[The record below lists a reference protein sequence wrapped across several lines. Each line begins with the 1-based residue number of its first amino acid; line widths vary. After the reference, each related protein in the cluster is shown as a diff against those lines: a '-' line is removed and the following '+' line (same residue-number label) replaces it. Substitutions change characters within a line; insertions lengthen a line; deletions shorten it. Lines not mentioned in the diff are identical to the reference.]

1 MTISGFLAAFFRD
14 ENENLHLRAFKPKGQ
29 PDSPDNRPL
38 KFVTSRA
45 ELAGD
50 RKLQG
55 SLQEANKTRGIYF
68 VVNSGGDCDDDI
80 TRFNGWFAEDDT
92 RSIAEQHARLD
103 SAPIQ
108 PAIRVETRKSVHAYW
123 LIKGQCS
130 EVEWRDVQARLIGY
144 FGGDANI
151 KNPSRVMRL
160 PGLDHL
166 HLNGN
171 GVERKK
177 VTVHTFEPERRYTVA
192 QMCDAFPMLNPAIAS
207 HKNHARNLKP
217 FKYNED
223 RHEELC
229 QRIMNRGRQNSKGK
243 WDARCLAH
251 NGNGTTGLVFFPASG
266 AVKCNAV
273 PACDYFSILA
283 AEGLPI
289 DHLPSRE
296 FVRKNPPKGGAVKT
310 KVCTATE
317 LLAREFPEPRWAVH
331 NLIPEGVTI
340 FAAPPK
346 VGKTWAGLGFAVAVA
361 SGGRALGAIPVQIG
375 DALYLGL
382 EDGAKRLRD
391 RLRLMLG
398 GYSVPDRLFLAFT
411 WPRFDEGGLEE
422 IEGWLKDHP
431 QTRLIIIDTLK
442 RVRPVEHQRERIYN
456 SDYDAIGPLGDLA
469 RKYGV
474 AVVVIHHT
482 RKMSSPDPLDLVSGS
497 LGLTG
502 AADGVLV
509 LKRARGAADATLHAT
524 GRDFEDQEIA
534 LKWDKEVM
542 SWRLLGDAAEFKR
555 SNERQEVIAL
565 LRKSDP
571 LTPKAVSELLGRQ
584 HAATK
589 KLLWTMARD
598 GDLRVDA
605 KGGYSLPRNSGNSG
619 NPSASRHPDGCAV
632 TAVTE
637 VFPEELPNVIT
648 PADLPTSVEA
658 TE

>member
-1 MTISGFLAAFFRD
+1 MTLASFLSVFRQA
-14 ENENLHLRAFKPKGQ
+14 NERLHLRAFKPTGAKQSDGNK
-29 PDSPDNRPL
+29 PKKWSA
-38 KFVTSRA
+38 T
-45 ELAGD
+45 LAGLPD
-50 RKLQG
+50 LLQQL
-55 SLQEANKTRGIYF
+55 STANQTRGIYF
-68 VVNSGGDCDDDI
+68 VVNAGGCTDAEI
-80 TRFNGWFAEDDT
+80 TRYTAFFAEDDK
-92 RSIAEQHARLD
+92 RSVEEQHEQLNK
-103 SAPIQ
+103 APIR
-108 PAIRVETRKSVHAYW
+108 PSIRVETRKSVHAYW
-123 LIKGQCS
+123 LVDGPCRG
-130 EVEWRDVQARLIGY
+130 VEWRDVQARLIQY
-144 FGGDANI
+144 FGGDPKI

-160 PGLDHL
+160 PGFDHL

-171 GVERKK
+171 GEERTK
-177 VTVHTFEPERRYTVA
+177 VTVHTFEPERRHTVA
-192 QMCDAFPMLNPAIAS
+192 QMCDAFPMPDRAIAS
-207 HKNHARNLKP
+207 PRYQARNAQP
-217 FKYNED
+217 FKYHED

-229 QRIMNRGRQNSKGK
+229 QGIMSRGQQNSKGN

-251 NGNGTTGLVFFPASG
+251 GGNGTTGLVFFPTSG

-273 PACDYFSILA
+273 PACGYFSILA

-289 DHLPSRE
+289 DRLPSRE
-296 FVRKNPPKGGAVKT
+296 FVRKNAPKGGAIKT
-310 KVCTATE
+310 KVWTATE

-398 GYSVPDRLFLAFT
+398 GDSVPDRLFLGFT
-411 WPRFDEGGLEE
+411 WPRLDEGGLEA

-456 SDYDAIGPLGDLA
+456 ADYDAIGPLGDLA

-482 RKMSSPDPLDLVSGS
+482 RKMYSPDPLDLVSGS

-509 LKRARGAADATLHAT
+509 LKRARGEVDATLHAT

-534 LKWDKEVM
+534 LKWNKEVM
-542 SWRLLGDAAEFKR
+542 GWRLLGDAAEFKR

-565 LRKSDP
+565 LRTSDP

-598 GDLRVDA
+598 GDLQVDG
-605 KGGYSLPRNSGNSG
+605 KGGYSLPRNSGNPGNRGASG
-619 NPSASRHPDGCAV
+619 YPDGCAV

-637 VFPEELPNVIT
+637 AFPEELPNVTT
-648 PADLPTSVEA
+648 PADLPTGVEA
-658 TE
+658 IE